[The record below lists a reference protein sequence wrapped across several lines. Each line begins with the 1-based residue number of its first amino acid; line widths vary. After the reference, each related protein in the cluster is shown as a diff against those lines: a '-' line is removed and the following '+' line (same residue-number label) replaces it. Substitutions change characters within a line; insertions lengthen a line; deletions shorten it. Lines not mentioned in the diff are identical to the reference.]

1 MKKDVKNTFLM
12 GEKMIKN
19 WTLEHFKS
27 VYESTTLEMSPL
39 TIFTGANSSGKS
51 TILQSLLLT
60 TQTLQNSIHKKAV
73 ILNGHIIK
81 LGAFND
87 ILSNN
92 PLANTIKIG
101 FELETDLSENRNRL
115 YLMSEEGSYNSFE
128 IKCDF
133 SFSATSE
140 SETKDFTQL
149 HPVLDSSEIEINK
162 ISEEKNI
169 KEYLRIKREDQL
181 ISRKKEKLKLST
193 EDIPFQDALMY
204 SVTSNAKPSL
214 YQFYRAVEM
223 QDSVGA
229 EMFHFLPRN
238 LLVVIDTILEE
249 AKQIIDIFT
258 DLERGKF
265 ISYRW
270 PKGNLSKEFIKL
282 IIDEIEKE
290 NNNLKDVKMSE
301 HKRNNLASF
310 AEHLKKEFTVEHFF
324 DYIERLP
331 RDSRRKLEIE
341 IKQKEKRLIDALTK
355 GRGKNFELLP
365 AETPADIEYGIDVIR
380 GFFSEKVK
388 YLGPLRDEPK
398 PVYPYSGTTDSKD
411 VGFKGEHTAA
421 VLEIHKNTVVK
432 YISPNVNLENG
443 KNNEVSRPL
452 IEAVLEWL
460 EYMGVVKDV
469 QTTDMGKLGHEL
481 KVIVEDGS
489 GLHDLTNVGVGVSQ
503 VLPILVLSLLAEKGS
518 TLIFE
523 QPELHLHP
531 KVQTRLADFFVS
543 MIQLNKQCI
552 VESHSEYLINRLR
565 YKAVITDDDSISK
578 SVMIYFVEKELG
590 KSQYNQVR
598 INEYGVIEEWP
609 KGFFDENEANSAA
622 ILRAAMAKKKS
633 KKK

>member
-1 MKKDVKNTFLM
+1 
-12 GEKMIKN
+12 MIKN

-27 VYESTTLEMSPL
+27 VYDTTTLEMSPL

-51 TILQSLLLT
+51 TIIQSLLLT
-60 TQTLQNSIHKKAV
+60 TQTLQNSIHKKSV

-101 FELETDLSENRNRL
+101 FELETHLSDQRSSL
-115 YLMSEEGSYNSFE
+115 YLMNNVDPYSSFE

-133 SFSATSE
+133 SFSAINS

-149 HPVLDSSEIEINK
+149 HPILDSSEIEINK
-162 ISEEKNI
+162 ITKEKSV
-169 KEYLRIKREDQL
+169 KEYLRIKRGNET
-181 ISRKKEKLKLST
+181 ISKKKAKLKLSA
-193 EDIPFQDALMY
+193 ENIPFQDALIY
-204 SVTSNAKPSL
+204 SVSSNASPAIYQL
-214 YQFYRAVEM
+214 YRPIEIKNAI
-223 QDSVGA
+223 GA

-238 LLVVIDTILEE
+238 LLVVVDTVLEE
-249 AKQIIDIFT
+249 AKQIVDIFT
-258 DLERGKF
+258 NLGRGRY
-265 ISYRW
+265 IPYRL
-270 PKGNLSKEFIKL
+270 PKENLTKEFIQL
-282 IIDEIEKE
+282 ILEELEKE
-290 NNNLKDVKMSE
+290 DNDLKNPKLSVQKVK
-301 HKRNNLASF
+301 RIA
-310 AEHLKKEFTVEHFF
+310 AGADRLKKDFTIREFFN
-324 DYIERLP
+324 YIETLP
-331 RDSRRKLEIE
+331 VNSRRKLEIE
-341 IKQKEKRLIDALTK
+341 IKQKENKLIEALIK
-355 GRGKNFELLP
+355 KRGKKLELLP
-365 AETPADIEYGIDVIR
+365 AEIPAVIEYGIDEIR
-380 GFFSEKVK
+380 GFFSDKVK

-421 VLEIHKNTVVK
+421 VLEIHKNTLVK
-432 YISPNVNLENG
+432 YISPHPKVENEQ
-443 KNNEVSRPL
+443 NEEVSRPL
-452 IEAVLEWL
+452 IDAVLEWL

-481 KVIVEDGS
+481 KVIVEEGS

-503 VLPILVLSLLAEKGS
+503 VLPILVLSLLAEEGS

-565 YKAVITDDDSISK
+565 YKAVVSNDDSISK

-590 KSQYNQVR
+590 KSKYNQVR

-622 ILRAAMAKKKS
+622 ILRAAMEKKRS
-633 KKK
+633 KKR